1 MNEIDYERMQEDAAM
16 GQAIA
21 ANLKAILDDWG
32 VENVQQLDRTIYKNT
47 ECGAHLSVKL
57 HDGTWRH
64 SGDLD
69 GIDNGNVQALLLWSI
84 VEGSDA
90 EVDADPISL
99 LDYMDEGDEK
109 RLIADFDKTLDWV
122 NDEACSLWHEA
133 NDEDGGESK

>member
-1 MNEIDYERMQEDAAM
+1 MNEIDYERMQESAAI

-32 VENVQQLDRTIYKNT
+32 VENVQQLDRNIYKRT
-47 ECGAHLSVKL
+47 ECGAHLSVQL
-57 HDGTWRH
+57 HDGAWRH

-69 GIDNGNVQALLLWSI
+69 GIDNGNVQALLLGSI

-90 EVDADPISL
+90 EVNAEPISL

-109 RLIADFDKTLDWV
+109 RLIDDLDKTISWV
-122 NDEACSLWHEA
+122 NDEACRLWDEA
-133 NDEDGGESK
+133 NEEGEEE